1 LIAYNRHLFKNI
13 QMKQKLI
20 LLSLCFFMLNCG
32 NSFQSFY
39 NKHKNDVG
47 ATSFQVPNFMKA
59 LLSSASPEVSS
70 VFGNITDLKYIKL
83 ENVAKDKR
91 FTLVEELNSVTNSGY
106 KDMFRKN
113 ETLATRIISV
123 KELGVVLTD
132 VILFNSNETQTTAFY
147 LEGKFDPEKIK
158 TLSDPEK
165 FDDITGQL
173 LNVYQSNLNPSF
185 NPNN

>member
-1 LIAYNRHLFKNI
+1 
-13 QMKQKLI
+13 MKQKVLI
-20 LLSLCFFMLNCG
+20 FLCSLLIFSCG
-32 NSFQSFY
+32 SSFQSFY
-39 NKHKNDVG
+39 NNHKNDIG

-59 LLSSASPEVSS
+59 VLGSISPEVSN
-70 VFGNITDLKYIKL
+70 VVGNITDLKYIKF
-83 ENVAKDKR
+83 ENVPELKR
-91 FTLVEELNSVTNSGY
+91 MSLVSELSEVTNYGY

-113 ETLATRIISV
+113 EALATRIISV

-132 VILFNSNETQTTAFY
+132 VILFYSNEKQTTAFY

-165 FDDITGQL
+165 FDNITGQL
-173 LNVYQSNLNPSF
+173 LNAYQTNLNPSF

>member
-1 LIAYNRHLFKNI
+1 
-13 QMKQKLI
+13 MKKI
-20 LLSLCFFMLNCG
+20 VIPIVTCFMMFGCG

-39 NKHKNDVG
+39 NNHKNDIG

-59 LLSSASPEVSS
+59 VLGSISPEAKSLV
-70 VFGNITDLKYIKL
+70 GNITDLKYIKF
-83 ENVAKDKR
+83 ENVPEIKR
-91 FTLVEELNSVTNSGY
+91 TNLISELSDVTNSGF

-113 ETLATRIISV
+113 EALATRIISV

-132 VILFNSNETQTTAFY
+132 VILFYSNEQQTTAFY

-165 FDDITGQL
+165 FENLTMQL
-173 LNVYQSNLNPSF
+173 LNTYQSNMNPSF

>member
-1 LIAYNRHLFKNI
+1 
-13 QMKQKLI
+13 MKKIILI
-20 LLSLCFFMLNCG
+20 LLVSLLLISCG
-32 NSFQSFY
+32 SNFQSFY
-39 NKHKNDVG
+39 NNHKNDVG

-59 LLSSASPEVSS
+59 VLGSISPEVSS
-70 VFGNITDLKYIKL
+70 VLGNITDLKYIKL

-113 ETLATRIISV
+113 EELATRFISV

-132 VILFNSNETQTTAFY
+132 VILFNSNEKQTTAFY

-165 FDDITGQL
+165 FDNITNQL
-173 LNVYQSNLNPSF
+173 LNAYQSNLNPSF